1 MVEFETNMVTKMFEN
16 NSPTNEKMQEKEQCT
31 GIKEIIHMVETIPT
45 LRHLQIKNR
54 ERMKHFAKIFAA
66 KNITKLNLKEH
77 HY

>member
-1 MVEFETNMVTKMFEN
+1 MVEFETDMFDGTTPSDKKTKL
-16 NSPTNEKMQEKEQCT
+16 KEQEM
-31 GIKEIIHMVETIPT
+31 GINEIIHMVETIPT